1 MPTWANHF
9 RVADK
14 LLSNI
19 KKLDTEYFL
28 IGNIAP
34 DCGIPTGIN
43 GEYIPST
50 SITHFTI
57 KDISNKT
64 DCDYNF
70 IYENFIKNETDIKKL
85 SFFIGYF
92 VHLYTDCEYAIH
104 IYLPIEK
111 ENGCFSDHPLLWK
124 KVKKEIESIDNNY
137 LSNNII
143 PSFELF
149 KSYNGFNENYP
160 DWYKNNEISK
170 QMKNIVNLY
179 SKPKR
184 EKIKHNYITPEQIS
198 AFLDDT
204 VTKLFSELN
213 NRNIYL

>member
-9 RVADK
+9 RIADK
-14 LLSNI
+14 LISSI
-19 KKLDTEYFL
+19 KKLNLEYFL

-43 GEYIPST
+43 GEYIPPT
-50 SITHFTI
+50 SVTHFTT

-70 IYENFIKNETDIKKL
+70 IYENYIKNETDIKKL

-92 VHLYTDCEYAIH
+92 VHLYTDCEYAIN

-111 ENGCFSDHPLLWK
+111 ENGCFSANPLLWK

-137 LSNNII
+137 LNNNIS

-149 KSYNGFNENYP
+149 KTCHTFDENYP
-160 DWYKNNEISK
+160 SWYKNNEISK
-170 QMKNIVNLY
+170 QMKNIINLY
-179 SKPKR
+179 STLKDK
-184 EKIKHNYITPEQIS
+184 KMKFNYIKPEQIS
-198 AFLDDT
+198 LFIEDT
-204 VTKLFSELN
+204 VLKLITEFE